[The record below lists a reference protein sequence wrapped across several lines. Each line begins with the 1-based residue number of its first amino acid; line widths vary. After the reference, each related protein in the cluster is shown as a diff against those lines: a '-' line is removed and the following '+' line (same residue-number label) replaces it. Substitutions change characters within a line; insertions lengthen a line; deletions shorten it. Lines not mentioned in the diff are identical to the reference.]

1 MVDKRRSTEERH
13 DGDPHDSEALRAERA
28 MTLVDGLTHAGD
40 DAPGTGM
47 IDQQASVETIEA
59 VADVLEKQE
68 HLQERPDGVT
78 PGDRPDRKHKQ

>member
-1 MVDKRRSTEERH
+1 MADKRRSTGQRRD
-13 DGDPHDSEALRAERA
+13 DGTRNDEAQSAERA

-59 VADVLEKQE
+59 VANVLEKQE
-68 HLQERPDGVT
+68 HLEERPDGVT
-78 PGDRPDRKHKQ
+78 PGDRPNPKRKP